1 MEELI
6 DFRVKH
12 TLLKVVELVELGSLA
27 AVASSTLSSTLGE
40 TYHLNMARATAESN
54 VEGAIG
60 CPSQVGGGN
69 PSFVPHKDPNK
80 SWI

>member
-6 DFRVKH
+6 DLRVKH
-12 TLLKVVELVELGSLA
+12 ALSKVVELVELGCLA
-27 AVASSTLSSTLGE
+27 VVASSTLSSTLGE
-40 TYHLNMARATAESN
+40 TYHLNMARAIAESN

-60 CPSQVGGGN
+60 CPSQVGGSN
-69 PSFVPHKDPNK
+69 PSFVPLKGPNK